1 MNDNWRG
8 LLTILDIKHIAKDG
22 NVLWEDQNLRN
33 ILHKEGEN
41 LILTS
46 CFQSDPNFPPPFYYF
61 GLDNRTTLSETQ
73 TLSDLIF
80 EPTTNGYVRSSVANN
95 EFDVEQISGSY
106 RALSPILTFSA
117 TGGSFGPIRNLFMT
131 NVAQFSPGGLLIS
144 SVPLSNPVTVIDGSS
159 LTVRMALSL
168 RDITGKTC
176 S

>member
-1 MNDNWRG
+1 MSDNWRG
-8 LLTILDIKHIAKDG
+8 LLTILEIKHIDKDG
-22 NVLWEDQNLRN
+22 NILWEDKNVKN

-46 CFQSDPNFPPPFYYF
+46 CFQSGLNFPPPFYYF
-61 GLDNRTTLSETQ
+61 GLDNRTTLLESQ
-73 TLSDLIF
+73 TLSDVIF
-80 EPTTNGYVRSSVANN
+80 EPTANGYTRSSVAND
-95 EFDVEQISGSY
+95 EFDVDLISGSY

-117 TGGSFGPIRNLFMT
+117 TGGSWGPVRNLFMT
-131 NVAQFSPGGLLIS
+131 NAAQFAPGGLLIS